1 MALSEGIESEL
12 RDKKNGHY
20 LISYAKTHHFYL
32 LWKRESSDLFLLDG
46 AYVSSS
52 PVAFSTSWLGE
63 SREKKRNIVAFLTE
77 FYDRSIKTN

>member
-32 LWKRESSDLFLLDG
+32 EKRKPEIFLLDG

-63 SREKKRNIVAFLTE
+63 SREKRRNIVAFLTE

>member
-32 LWKRESSDLFLLDG
+32 LEKRKLRSFLLDG

-63 SREKKRNIVAFLTE
+63 SREKRRNIVAFLTE